1 VGNRSDGYH
10 PPCEIFHEKWI
21 DFDPGPNTIPQT
33 HERTGREA
41 AAPGGL
47 VMPGTPQSPEE
58 IRSVGMIYVL
68 VSEFVSPIVLGLL
81 ADYALGTS
89 PWGLLIGVIFGLIVG
104 GFGVSRLIRQLD
116 AADKRKKE
124 QQKGPP

>member
-1 VGNRSDGYH
+1 M
-10 PPCEIFHEKWI
+10 
-21 DFDPGPNTIPQT
+21 
-33 HERTGREA
+33 A
-41 AAPGGL
+41 
-47 VMPGTPQSPEE
+47 GTPSSPDE

-89 PWGLLIGVIFGLIVG
+89 PWGLLIGVVFGLIVG
-104 GFGVSRLIRQLD
+104 GFGVMRLIRQLD
-116 AADKRKKE
+116 AADKRKNE

>member
-1 VGNRSDGYH
+1 
-10 PPCEIFHEKWI
+10 
-21 DFDPGPNTIPQT
+21 
-33 HERTGREA
+33 
-41 AAPGGL
+41 
-47 VMPGTPQSPEE
+47 MPGTPQSPEE

-89 PWGLLIGVIFGLIVG
+89 PWGLLIGVVFGLIVG

>member
-1 VGNRSDGYH
+1 M
-10 PPCEIFHEKWI
+10 
-21 DFDPGPNTIPQT
+21 
-33 HERTGREA
+33 
-41 AAPGGL
+41 AP
-47 VMPGTPQSPEE
+47 TPQSPEE
-58 IRSVGMIYVL
+58 FRSVGMIYVL

-89 PWGLLIGVIFGLIVG
+89 PWGLLLGVLFGLVVG

-116 AADKRKKE
+116 AADRRKKE